1 MEDNRTLYEKSVQDR
16 STLHYI
22 IGLVVRWKQY
32 WKYVRARS
40 IARKR
45 GATIGEGVLMPIS
58 LAKKL
63 NKNVKIGDHT
73 ILQTDNFSSF
83 RYPVTIGSH
92 VIIGTNVRI
101 TLGGHNIDS
110 PEWEHCRHKSPLVI
124 EDYVWLCPD
133 CTILPSCAKIGYGA
147 VVGANA
153 VVVKDV
159 EPMSVVGGNPA
170 KHLRYRK
177 CVHSAIVVESL
188 IGGDYKIYRKTRRK
202 NKLL

>member
-16 STLHYI
+16 STLRYYL
-22 IGLVVRWKQY
+22 GLIVRWKQN
-32 WKYVRARS
+32 WKYVRARR

-58 LAKKL
+58 LAKKV

-83 RYPVTIGSH
+83 RHPITIGSH
-92 VIIGTNVRI
+92 VI
-101 TLGGHNIDS
+101 
-110 PEWEHCRHKSPLVI
+110 
-124 EDYVWLCPD
+124 
-133 CTILPSCAKIGYGA
+133 IGYGA

-159 EPMSVVGGNPA
+159 ESMSVVGGNPA
-170 KHLRYRK
+170 KHIRYRK

-188 IGGDYKIYRKTRRK
+188 IGGDYKIYKETRRK
-202 NKLL
+202 RKR

>member
-16 STLHYI
+16 STLRYYL
-22 IGLVVRWKQY
+22 GLIVRWKQN
-32 WKYVRARS
+32 WKYVRARR

-58 LAKKL
+58 LAKKV

-83 RYPVTIGSH
+83 RHPITIGSH
-92 VIIGTNVRI
+92 VIIGGNVRF
-101 TLGGHNIDS
+101 TLGSHNIDS
-110 PEWEHCRHKSPLVI
+110 PEWENCRHNTPLII

-133 CTILPSCAKIGYGA
+133 STILPSCSNIGYGA

-153 VVVKDV
+153 VVVKNV
-159 EPMSVVGGNPA
+159 ESMSVVGGNPA
-170 KHLRYRK
+170 KHIRYRK
-177 CVHSAIVVESL
+177 CVHSAIIVESL
-188 IGGDYKIYRKTRRK
+188 IGGDYKIYKETRRK
-202 NKLL
+202 RKR